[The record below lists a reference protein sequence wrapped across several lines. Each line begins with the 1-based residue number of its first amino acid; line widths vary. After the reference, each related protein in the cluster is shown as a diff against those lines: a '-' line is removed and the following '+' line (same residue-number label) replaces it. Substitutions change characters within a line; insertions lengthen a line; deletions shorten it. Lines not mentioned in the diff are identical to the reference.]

1 MGALSRAQEPLVLK
15 FQTHKKKR
23 EQFCTEF
30 HTVSHCSLQLHL
42 FTCPFV
48 CLLCDLQTCFL
59 PQGCSSN
66 ITVTPIVLLDPRTI
80 IYLFAFAWR
89 RTIQCS
95 WPLIRHLKPVLLRV
109 RSCIYTRCTIP
120 LALVCC
126 WVGVPWWRRLASC
139 HVWGPPGRGW
149 LALSAAKGPQALQ
162 YPCTP

>member
-1 MGALSRAQEPLVLK
+1 MFPAVAFVHLSL
-15 FQTHKKKR
+15 
-23 EQFCTEF
+23 CTF
-30 HTVSHCSLQLHL
+30 AVRSADLFFTPRLQLHW
-42 FTCPFV
+42 PR
-48 CLLCDLQTCFL
+48 
-59 PQGCSSN
+59 CSSN

-80 IYLFAFAWR
+80 IYLFAFAFAWR

-139 HVWGPPGRGW
+139 VGWGPGRGW